1 MLYLFLGPDVFAAYF
16 GDRLGENIQHTAG
29 FFLLSA
35 ATQAFETPVI
45 QGYCRVRFVLCF
57 VFRVS
62 GFVFRVSVLCV
73 HGWGLVHERLCLC
86 IELGVVC

>member
-1 MLYLFLGPDVFAAYF
+1 MLYLFLGPDVFAVYF

-45 QGYCRVRFVLCF
+45 QRYGRVRL
-57 VFRVS
+57 
-62 GFVFRVSVLCV
+62 LP
-73 HGWGLVHERLCLC
+73 
-86 IELGVVC
+86 